1 MTNNET
7 LLSKDLK
14 MIFRFIGDEDK
25 ENINEFYGN
34 CLSRQYKEF
43 DDLEMALMS
52 TDYSD
57 SYSDKDREVFS
68 NYSGFNYRR
77 INASARDNWNYEKHG
92 HIDEKMRFD
101 QMAADLKNAIDV
113 NQQSI
118 GNVKVFRGVP
128 LSYFS
133 EYDISSLEDLER
145 LNGSFLL
152 DRGFVSTS
160 LVDDACYYKKEN
172 ELGLNYNVKI
182 EYLVPEEFGD
192 GVSISNLSYSPGQC
206 EYLINAWNLAKV
218 IEVKMDQD
226 DGAIVSAML
235 IPKYVYDKGYRQT
248 KGEVK

>member
-1 MTNNET
+1 MINDEAF
-7 LLSKDLK
+7 LSKDLK
-14 MIFRFIGDEDK
+14 MVFRFIGDDDK
-25 ENINEFYGN
+25 ENINVFYDG

-52 TDYSD
+52 TDFSD
-57 SYSDKDREVFS
+57 SYNRKDKEVFS

-77 INASARDNWNYEKHG
+77 INACARGTWNYEKHG
-92 HIDEKMRFD
+92 HIDEKMRYD
-101 QMAADLKNAIDV
+101 QMTEDLKMAIET
-113 NQQSI
+113 NQKSI

-133 EYDISSLEDLER
+133 EYGISTLEELEN
-145 LNGSFLL
+145 LNGGFLL
-152 DRGFVSTS
+152 DKGFVSTS
-160 LVDDACYYKKEN
+160 LVDEACYYKKDN
-172 ELGLNYNVKI
+172 ELGLDYNVKI

-218 IEVKMDQD
+218 VDVKMDQN

-235 IPKYVYDKGYRQT
+235 VPKYVYDKGYRQT